1 VNESTAAI
9 NQNAPARTA
18 ARIGWAILIVATL
31 YVCYFSHLGAI
42 GFVGPDEPRYAWIA
56 RDMAETGDW
65 VTPRLYGRPW
75 FEKPVL
81 YYWGAALCF
90 KLFGVNEAAARLPS
104 AISALLATLAMAWF
118 ALRLYGAE
126 TARWLLLLLPTTV
139 GMIGFSHAAA
149 TDMPF
154 SGMLTI
160 AMVCAAVV
168 LGLTRNDQTPVLPHT
183 PWLALVLFGFFLG
196 LAVLAKGPAAIIL
209 CGGAIFF
216 WALLTKR
223 WRDALRLF
231 HPAAIAAFCLT
242 ALPWY
247 ILCARGN
254 PDFFRI
260 FIIEHNFK
268 RYLTPEFQHIQ
279 PFWYYLPILLIG
291 LAPWFIWL
299 TWHALPAFR
308 KEIADLHWPVEIFV
322 VSWAIFPLL
331 FFTLSKS
338 KLPGYILPSIL
349 PLGLLLATAVTQS
362 MNKKPLV
369 ASFAVMG
376 STLLYLAFVLWV
388 WLDHYSYPSAKGVH
402 LTVVIG
408 PVFVLF
414 FTFFAGIGGLASMVV
429 SLAKRPR
436 GGQILA
442 LIAFLFMV
450 DVAYDSSI
458 KLNLKLSPR
467 SVASDISAVDAD
479 RTYSFKMQRG
489 WLYGLNFYLH
499 RDIPE
504 WTPST
509 KGSVIVITSQQ
520 NSADLKRKVEI
531 IRVISDFSAEA
542 NILEVRSSAGTLND
556 RRQPQ

>member
-1 VNESTAAI
+1 VTETS
-9 NQNAPARTA
+9 APIADDSRTSIA
-18 ARIGWAILIVATL
+18 ARIGWAILILATL

-65 VTPRLYGRPW
+65 VTPRLYGKPW
-75 FEKPVL
+75 FEKPPL
-81 YYWGAALCF
+81 FYWGAALSF
-90 KLFGVNEAAARLPS
+90 KLFGVSEAAARLPS
-104 AISALLATLAMAWF
+104 AVSALLATLALAWL

-168 LGLTRNDQTPVLPHT
+168 LGLTHNENTPILPRT
-183 PWLALVLFGFFLG
+183 PWLALILFGFFLG

-209 CGGAIFF
+209 SGGAIFF
-216 WALLTKR
+216 WALFTKR
-223 WRDALRLF
+223 WRDAFRLL
-231 HPAAIAAFCLT
+231 HPIALASFCLT

-247 ILCARGN
+247 ILCARRN
-254 PDFFRI
+254 LDFFRI

-268 RYLTPEFQHIQ
+268 RYVTPEFQHIQ
-279 PFWYYLPILLIG
+279 PFWYYFPILLIG

-299 TWHALPAFR
+299 IWHALPAAR
-308 KEIADLHWPVEIFV
+308 KQIADLHWPVKIFV

-362 MNKKPLV
+362 LNRKPLV
-369 ASFAVMG
+369 ARFAVIG
-376 STLLYLAFVLWV
+376 SALVYLGSVLRV
-388 WLDHYSYPSAKGVH
+388 WLDLYFYPSTKGAH
-402 LTVVIG
+402 LTLIIG

-429 SLAKRPR
+429 SLVNRPR

-442 LIAFLFMV
+442 LIVFLFMV
-450 DVAYDSSI
+450 DLAYDSST
-458 KLNLKLSPR
+458 KLNLELSPR
-467 SVASDISAVDAD
+467 TVVSDISAADAD
-479 RTYSFKMQRG
+479 RTYSYRMQRG

-499 RDIPE
+499 REVLE
-504 WTPST
+504 WTPA
-509 KGSVIVITSQQ
+509 TSGLSLVVTSRRNFQE
-520 NSADLKRKVEI
+520 LKRSAEVI
-531 IRVISDFSAEA
+531 QVISDFSDEA
-542 NILEVRSSAGTLND
+542 NIVEVRSLANGSANSG
-556 RRQPQ
+556 QPH